1 MGYIVF
7 KELLVWQKAMDLVE
21 EIYNLTKLL
30 PKDEDFVLKSQIRR
44 AVLSVPSNIAE
55 GNSRHTTKEY
65 VNFLSIAR
73 GSNSEVYTQLLV
85 CNRLG
90 YLSEG
95 QIANAIEKIEEISR
109 MLNAMI
115 AKLSKQKL

>member
-7 KELLVWQKAMDLVE
+7 KELRVWQKSMDLVE
-21 EIYNLTKLL
+21 EIYVLTKVL
-30 PKDEDFVLKSQIRR
+30 PKDEEYGLKSQIKR
-44 AVLSVPSNIAE
+44 AVVSVPSNIAE

-73 GSNSEVYTQLLV
+73 GSLSEVLTQLLV
-85 CNRLG
+85 CIRLG
-90 YLSEG
+90 YLEEE
-95 QIANAIEKIEEISR
+95 QTKKAEDMIEEISR

-115 AKLSKQKL
+115 TKLSK